1 MCTDGTHAAAF
12 NARTSGQNAAHL
24 DANCNFINGLDTDSL
39 YASADLIYLLATD
52 TAPNARLNIT
62 SASFTITEVNS
73 PVFTVD
79 SGYTVGGTSTAN
91 LDTGFNIATNGVA
104 FLQNS
109 ASAAIWTLTNFV
121 GGTDYKH
128 AVGTH
133 QATPSTII
141 LPAFSTGPFTYFM
154 RINSTVNQSNS
165 TLGHFYY
172 IERDASNGATGE
184 DGYIN
189 TTTFGTGDTSLAP
202 PSVNLILLNSDAGG
216 TANSNPFGG
225 NIAFFWAGGTLGVT
239 KQALL
244 CHRVN
249 LYLTTIA
256 GAGAGVC

>member
-1 MCTDGTHAAAF
+1 MCTDGAHAAAF

-24 DANCNFINGLDTDSL
+24 DANCNFINGLDSDSL

-73 PVFTVD
+73 PVFTTD

-91 LDTGFNIATNGVA
+91 LDTNYNMATNGVT

-109 ASAAIWTLTNFV
+109 ASAFIWTLTNLNN
-121 GGTDYKH
+121 TIDYKY

-133 QATPSTII
+133 QAVPLLAIY
-141 LPAFSTGPFTYFM
+141 PMFSSATTFL
-154 RINSTVNQSNS
+154 RINSTTNASN
-165 TLGHFYY
+165 TGMGHFFGV
-172 IERDASNGATGE
+172 ERDLSTGSTAE
-184 DGYIN
+184 DGYQDGVN
-189 TTTFGTGDTSLAP
+189 CCSGASTSLAP
-202 PSVNLILLNSDAGG
+202 FSGNIIILNSDAGG
-216 TANSNPFGG
+216 VNSSPFGG
-225 NIAFFWAGGTLGVT
+225 NVAFFWAGGTIGATQEV
-239 KQALL
+239 KL